1 MENQL
6 MVHGICMN
14 PSIWGGNNGT
24 VALTVDITVCYLER
38 KKEQNLVTSLSSIME
53 NGHSIVFM
61 EFRFFHDSPMKGW
74 MVLLLS
80 LFRFVIVVWICYIWF
95 QEPVAVALSAVNLAI
110 QFHGWVS
117 FFILV
122 YYKLPL
128 RPDKK
133 TYYEYTGLWHIYG
146 ILSMN
151 AWLWSAVFHSR

>member
-1 MENQL
+1 ML
-6 MVHGICMN
+6 PYCG
-14 PSIWGGNNGT
+14 
-24 VALTVDITVCYLER
+24 YLER